1 MQVLALPRTS
11 IGKKVIMALS
21 GIIWVGFIAIHMY
34 GNTHAFQGRDEF
46 NHYAHFLRTMGEPIF
61 GYGQLLFL
69 ARVVFIVSI
78 ALHIWAAFTLYQQA
92 RHARPANYAVKR
104 VVQANYAVRFIR
116 LGGVVLAFFL
126 LYHLAHF
133 TWGVPLV
140 HPTFVREDPY
150 GNLIAGFQFLPNV
163 LLYLVAL
170 VALGAHLFHGVWS
183 MFQTLGV
190 NSREYDGTIRAF
202 AIALAVIIPAG
213 FSLVP
218 ISVMLGIL
226 K

>member
-1 MQVLALPRTS
+1 
-11 IGKKVIMALS
+11 MALS
-21 GIIWVGFIAIHMY
+21 GIVWVGFIAIHMY

-69 ARVVFIVSI
+69 ARV
-78 ALHIWAAFTLYQQA
+78 
-92 RHARPANYAVKR
+92 

-150 GNLIAGFQFLPNV
+150 GNLIAGFQFFPNV